1 MMRGIKLFSILIL
14 TLSIQKAWAQSP
26 LLAKQLFQEEEFER
40 ASIIYE
46 DLLKDQPNNPEY
58 YENYLAC
65 LVYLDDY
72 KNAKKLVRKYQKSSN
87 HPMFRAD
94 EIWVLSEESGNDRKI
109 QKIKESFFKD
119 CNGQP
124 NCIVFGARRLSDH
137 VLKEDALWILK
148 DAESKLGNVY
158 NIANEIALL
167 ELQVGERFKALERYI
182 EMMVRS
188 NVQYH
193 QLKQI
198 IDTYVTDSSDIVQL
212 QGILLKQVQKNPN
225 VSALSEWLK
234 WTFVSLQDWQKAFVF
249 TRSLDQRMKEDG
261 YRMFDLGF
269 LCKTNL
275 DLEMA
280 LQCFEYVVKKGPTG
294 YNFQIAKSQWFEIK
308 YELLLK
314 SDSINSP
321 KFNEYTAVLDSF
333 VLQEGPSNFTL
344 QPAIILSEI
353 YIRSNK
359 INSGIE
365 ILELHANSP
374 YLNKNIRAQS
384 KVALA
389 DALITTGDVYTSELL
404 LAQVEKEFKDDPIGQ
419 QAKFKRAELSFY
431 RGDYEWANMQLDVLK
446 GATTQL
452 ISNDA
457 MELSLCITDN
467 LGIDSNYAALEMY
480 SQARLFF
487 RQQWYDSAMIY
498 ARKLNLDFPG
508 HALGDEV
515 LMLRAQI
522 EEAKNNFLEAADLY
536 QALAETYPTDILA
549 DNALYKLAKI
559 QQYKL
564 NNSDKAQEYYK
575 KLIENHTDSIFI
587 GEARIEYRKLR
598 GF

>member
-1 MMRGIKLFSILIL
+1 MQKLRLFAILLIA
-14 TLSIQKAWAQSP
+14 LSSLKLWAQNP
-26 LLAKQLFQEEEFER
+26 ILAQQLFQEEAFER
-40 ASIIYE
+40 AAIIYE

-65 LVYLDDY
+65 LVYLEDY
-72 KNAKKLVRKYQKSSN
+72 KKAKKLIRKYQKSNN

-94 EIWVLSEESGNDRKI
+94 EIWVLSEEGGNDRRI
-109 QKIKESFFKD
+109 QKIRESFFED

-124 NCIVFGARRLSDH
+124 NCIVLGARRLSDH
-137 VLKEDALWILK
+137 VLKEEALWILK
-148 DAESKLGNVY
+148 DAENRVGNVY
-158 NIANEIALL
+158 EITNEIALL

-212 QGILLKQVQKNPN
+212 QGILLKQVQNHPN
-225 VSALSEWLK
+225 VTALSEWLK
-234 WTFVSLQDWQKAFVF
+234 WTFIALQDWQKAFVF
-249 TRSLDQRMKEDG
+249 TRSLDKRMKEDG
-261 YRMFDLGF
+261 HRMFELGF

-275 DLEMA
+275 DLTTA
-280 LQCFEYVVKKGPTG
+280 LECFDYVLEKGSAA
-294 YNFQIAKSQWFEIK
+294 YNYQIAQSQWFEIK

-314 SDSINSP
+314 SDSIRSINF
-321 KFNEYTAVLDSF
+321 KNYTSLLDSF
-333 VLQEGPSNFTL
+333 VHREGPSNYTL
-344 QPAIILSEI
+344 QPTIILSEI
-353 YIRSNK
+353 YIRDNK
-359 INSGIE
+359 INSGIAV
-365 ILELHANSP
+365 LELHAYSP

-384 KVALA
+384 KIALA

-404 LAQVEKEFKDDPIGQ
+404 LAQVEKEFQDDPLGQ
-419 QAKFKRAELSFY
+419 EAKFKRAELSFY

-467 LGIDSNYAALEMY
+467 LGIDSNYTALEMY
-480 SQARLFF
+480 SKARLFF
-487 RQQWYDSAMIY
+487 RQQWYDSSLFY
-498 ARKLNLDFPG
+498 ARQLNIDFPG
-508 HALGDEV
+508 HSLGDEV

-522 EEAKNNFLEAADLY
+522 EEKTENYSEAANLY
-536 QALAETYPTDILA
+536 QALAETYPNDILA
-549 DNALYKLAKI
+549 DNALFKLAKI
-559 QQYKL
+559 LQYKL
-564 NNSDKAQEYYK
+564 NDKKKAQESYK
-575 KLIENHTDSIFI
+575 KLIEDHTNSIFI